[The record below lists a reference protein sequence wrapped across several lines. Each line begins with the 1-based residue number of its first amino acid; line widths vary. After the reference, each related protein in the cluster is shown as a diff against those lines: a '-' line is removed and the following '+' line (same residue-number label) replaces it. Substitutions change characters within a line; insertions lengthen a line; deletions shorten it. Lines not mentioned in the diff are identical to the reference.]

1 MFPQSSAH
9 YTVTHGNIQTSYTTF
24 SDVLVQRADAAHVPD
39 NKSAVAASSGRQL
52 PVQQKQHR
60 IFPFG
65 VTLFVQEGE
74 EEGMELMFSA

>member
-1 MFPQSSAH
+1 VETFKR
-9 YTVTHGNIQTSYTTF
+9 YTTF
-24 SDVLVQRADAAHVPD
+24 SDVLAQPADAVHIPG
-39 NKSAVAASSGRQL
+39 NKSPAAVSSGRQL

-74 EEGMELMFSA
+74 EEGMELMFRA